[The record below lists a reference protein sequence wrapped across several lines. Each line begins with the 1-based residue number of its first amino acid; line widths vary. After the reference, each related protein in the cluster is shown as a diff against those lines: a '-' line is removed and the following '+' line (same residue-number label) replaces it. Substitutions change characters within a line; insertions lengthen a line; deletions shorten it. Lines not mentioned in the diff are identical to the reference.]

1 MAVEAKELK
10 GAQKA
15 TEKGALSQKGEAR
28 CPGAPSTQE
37 IIAADKVAAPKWVRS
52 ESYEF
57 LGDEDISTDRYIE
70 PAFAKEEFD
79 KLWTRTWQFA
89 CREENIPQIGDYQVY
104 DVGPYSFIIT
114 RVGPKDIRAY
124 FNACLHRGTKLRA
137 SGSEGCASE
146 FQCSFHGWSWNIDGT
161 NKNVV
166 CEWDFPHVDRK
177 KLSLPQAKV
186 EVLGGF
192 VFINM
197 DPAAPSLAEYLGPQ
211 FKAHFDAW
219 KLEERYVYLHVS
231 KRLPCNWKLAIEAFL
246 ESYHVIHTHP
256 QVAVSNADANT
267 QYDVY
272 GEHVNRFI
280 SPLGVLSPHLY
291 GKHTEQDILDQFTL
305 GDGGALGGS
314 SKPTLSEGGSA
325 RQVMADMFRGMFEK
339 ATNTDLS
346 AVSDSELLDC
356 FSYTIFPNFFVF
368 PGISLPMIYRF
379 RPDPKDHR
387 KCLYEV
393 LFMRPVPLDGKRP
406 DPVEPVHLRDDQS
419 FKEAA
424 GMDPGFGA
432 ILDQD
437 TDNLFLQQEG
447 LEASAK
453 HGLTLGNYQEVRV
466 RHFENAVEKYL
477 AMDPKRPDIERL
489 PPR

>member
-1 MAVEAKELK
+1 MSVEIPER
-10 GAQKA
+10 
-15 TEKGALSQKGEAR
+15 EKVQLDKGEAR
-28 CPGAPSTQE
+28 CPGAPTTQE
-37 IIAADKVAAPKWVRS
+37 IIESDKVQAPAWVRS
-52 ESYEF
+52 ESYQF
-57 LGDEDISTDRYIE
+57 MGDEDIPKDRYID
-70 PAFAKEEFD
+70 PAYAKKEFD
-79 KLWTRTWQFA
+79 TLWTRTWQFA
-89 CREENIPQIGDYQVY
+89 CREEHIPEVGDYHVY
-104 DVGPYSFIIT
+104 DVGAYSFIVT
-114 RVGPKDIRAY
+114 RVARNEVRAY
-124 FNACLHRGTKLRA
+124 YNACLHRGTKLRA
-137 SGSEGCASE
+137 SGTEGNARE

-177 KLSLPQAKV
+177 KLSLPEVKV
-186 EVLGGF
+186 ELLGGF

-197 DPAAPSLAEYLGPQ
+197 DPNAPTLAEYLGPEA
-211 FKAHFDAW
+211 KGHMDAW
-219 KLEERYVYLHVS
+219 KLENRYVYLHVS
-231 KRLPCNWKLAIEAFL
+231 KRLPCNWKLAIDAFL
-246 ESYHVIHTHP
+246 EAYHVIVTHP
-256 QVAVSNADANT
+256 QVAVSNGDANS

-291 GKHTEQDILDQFTL
+291 GKHNEQDILNQFTL
-305 GDGGALGGS
+305 GDSGALGS
-314 SKPTLSEGGSA
+314 STRTLGEGGTA

-356 FSYTIFPNFFVF
+356 YSYTFFPNTFIF
-368 PGISLPMIYRF
+368 PGISLPMVYRF

-387 KCLYEV
+387 KCIYEV
-393 LFMRPVPLDGKRP
+393 LFMRPVPVNGSRP
-406 DPVEPVHLRDDQS
+406 MPAEPIHLEDHQS
-419 FKEAA
+419 FKEAE

-453 HGLTLGNYQEVRV
+453 PGLTLGNYQEIRV
-466 RHFENAVEKYL
+466 RHFERAVDKYVNG
-477 AMDPKRPDIERL
+477 R
-489 PPR
+489 